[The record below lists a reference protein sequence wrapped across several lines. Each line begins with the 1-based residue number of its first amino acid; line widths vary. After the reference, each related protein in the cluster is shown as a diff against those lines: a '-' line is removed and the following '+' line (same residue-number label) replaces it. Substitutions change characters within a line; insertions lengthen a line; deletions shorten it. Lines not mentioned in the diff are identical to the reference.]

1 MQQQQIRENKMKKGM
16 WALSAATLLVMS
28 TPVQAKQEICVFDL
42 LGKAGESYKLVE
54 EWKLASKTWQGDI
67 ELIPY
72 QDEEKAERD
81 FDAGKCDGVY
91 MTSMRARKYNK
102 FAGSVDA
109 VVAGG
114 QGFSCSV
121 L

>member
-72 QDEEKAERD
+72 QDEEKAERVICAELAGD
-81 FDAGKCDGVY
+81 FHLGY
-91 MTSMRARKYNK
+91 ARQLTDKSSLL
-102 FAGSVDA
+102 FDLA
-109 VVAGG
+109 
-114 QGFSCSV
+114 F
-121 L
+121 

>member
-1 MQQQQIRENKMKKGM
+1 MKKGF
-16 WALSAATLLVMS
+16 WALSAATLFVMS
-28 TPVQAKQEICVFDL
+28 TQVQAKQKVCVFDL
-42 LGKAGESYKLVE
+42 LGRAGESYKLIE
-54 EWKLASKTWQGDI
+54 EWRLSAQTWQGDI

-102 FAGSVDA
+102 FAGSIDA
-109 VVAGG
+109 VGAVT
-114 QGFSCSV
+114 S
-121 L
+121 